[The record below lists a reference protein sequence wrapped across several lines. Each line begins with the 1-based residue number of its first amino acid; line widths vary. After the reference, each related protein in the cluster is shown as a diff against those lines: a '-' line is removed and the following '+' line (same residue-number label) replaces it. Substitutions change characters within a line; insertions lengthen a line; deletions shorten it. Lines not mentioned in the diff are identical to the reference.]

1 MPKRSA
7 PRQSRKA
14 LIQQVSE
21 QPVREENCLFSI
33 PTGSSQPRW
42 LANQHISGQLTRK
55 SSIAVATEELTGL
68 PVIKMKW
75 NPIQQQTVR
84 QPKINRSSRLQE
96 TEGEMVPTNQI
107 SREQMT
113 ESELVAIEQLAWQP
127 ARKKMWIPIQYE
139 SLDQTQIQR
148 PLGSPARETSR
159 WAATQQT
166 SRQLERQMGRL
177 HIQQSSVQPAR
188 DTRSPSFY
196 QSSEKRVRET
206 RLANQL
212 TQRQLRWVPTPPLRG
227 KRRIKTGS
235 PPTEQV
241 LRALHSY
248 TKFPPIQQTS
258 DVNRSETIASATQE
272 DPVES

>member
-1 MPKRSA
+1 
-7 PRQSRKA
+7 
-14 LIQQVSE
+14 
-21 QPVREENCLFSI
+21 
-33 PTGSSQPRW
+33 
-42 LANQHISGQLTRK
+42 
-55 SSIAVATEELTGL
+55 
-68 PVIKMKW
+68 
-75 NPIQQQTVR
+75 
-84 QPKINRSSRLQE
+84 
-96 TEGEMVPTNQI
+96 
-107 SREQMT
+107 MT
-113 ESELVAIEQLAWQP
+113 ESGLVATGQFSGQP

-166 SRQLERQMGRL
+166 SRQLERQMRRL

-196 QSSEKRVRET
+196 QSSEKRVGET
-206 RLANQL
+206 RLAPNQE
-212 TQRQLRWVPTPPLRG
+212 TQRQPRWLPTPPIRG

-248 TKFPPIQQTS
+248 TKLPPIQQTF
-258 DVNRSETIASATQE
+258 DVSRSETIASATQE
-272 DPVES
+272 TGRPCRELTKNEQSPGSTLTRNGRRPGKQEAYLTGDYCRRRRQGVCRQTDETEAQRTFVRVLDKRF